1 MTEER
6 NLTDENKKEKN
17 QRIKT
22 LANEINISEGTSI
35 LFFGN
40 KAQQKLTTI
49 ADNMLAGVRSK
60 DTGDAGNALNEMIS
74 VLRGFDV
81 EGLNPEKKRSLFSSI
96 FGKAKPVTKFLQQ
109 YEEVHKQ
116 INLISID
123 LERHKTKLLTD
134 IVSLD
139 RLYSANLEYFHELE
153 LYISAG
159 DKKLNEL
166 DQNNIPK
173 LETETKESQEMLKAQ
188 ELRDLR
194 AARDDLER
202 RIHDLRLTRQVAM
215 QSLPSIRL
223 VQEND
228 KGLVNKITST
238 VSNTLPLWRQ
248 QLATAVTIHR
258 TGEATKTIKAASDL
272 TNQLLEAN
280 AKNLKLGNAEA
291 RAQMER
297 GVFDMESIK
306 KANKALIDTI
316 EESLKIADHGK
327 QRRQEALTQ
336 LEACELELKKTLAS
350 ASGKTLG

>member
-1 MTEER
+1 MADDNKEE
-6 NLTDENKKEKN
+6 KK
-17 QRIKT
+17 QRIKA

-40 KAQQKLTTI
+40 KAQQQLTTI
-49 ADNMLAGVRSK
+49 ADNMLTGVRSK

-74 VLRGFDV
+74 VLQGFDV
-81 EGLNPEKKRSLFSSI
+81 EGLDPEKKRHFFSGM
-96 FGKAKPVTKFLQQ
+96 FGRTKPVAKFLQQ

-116 INLISID
+116 VNLISID

-139 RLYSANLEYFHELE
+139 RLYNANLDYFHELE

-159 DKKLNEL
+159 DEKLLEL

-173 LETETKESQEMLKAQ
+173 LEAEAKDSQEMLKAQ

-194 AARDDLER
+194 AARDDLDR

-258 TGEATKTIKAASDL
+258 TSEATKTIKAASDL
-272 TNQLLEAN
+272 TNQLLETN

-306 KANKALIDTI
+306 KANQALIETI
-316 EESLKIADHGK
+316 EESLQIADTGK
-327 QRRQEALTQ
+327 QRRKNALIQ
-336 LEACELELKKTLAS
+336 LESCELELKKTLAS
-350 ASGKTLG
+350 ASGKTFD